1 LTGGS
6 DKLLKFWSISESRNI
21 AKLSGPEKAII
32 DVDVSFDGNL
42 ALSAGHDSAIFVWNL
57 KGQKIS
63 VCFYNDLGRI
73 LNFLAMFKWSFIQ
86 NLQRQILCKWKQNNC
101 KFGIVNLRSHIF

>member
-1 LTGGS
+1 M
-6 DKLLKFWSISESRNI
+6 LKFWSISESRNI

-32 DVDVSFDGNL
+32 DVDISFDGNL

-63 VCFYNDLGRI
+63 VCFYTR
-73 LNFLAMFKWSFIQ
+73 Q
-86 NLQRQILCKWKQNNC
+86 NL
-101 KFGIVNLRSHIF
+101 